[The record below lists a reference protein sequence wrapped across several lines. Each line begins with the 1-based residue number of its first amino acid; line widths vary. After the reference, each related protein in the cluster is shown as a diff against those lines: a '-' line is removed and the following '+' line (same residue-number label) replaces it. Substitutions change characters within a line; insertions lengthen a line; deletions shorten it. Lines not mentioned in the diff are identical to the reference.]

1 MQIRPLVGVIACRR
15 EVEGHPA
22 HMVTDKYVSALRAYG
37 LEPVI
42 LPVWQDADA
51 MAAGAL
57 LDRLD
62 GLMLTGSY
70 TNVLPSRY
78 GAAREPENTRDD
90 LDRDHAAMLWVPLAL
105 ARHLPLLAICRGF
118 QELNVA
124 FGGTLHQAVQRAP
137 GRQDHREPAGTKAE
151 QYAPIHDIEIR
162 PGGRLARLYSDAGDS
177 ETGDSKTG
185 DSKTGK
191 ADPLSARVNSLH
203 QQGVDRLGEGL
214 FVEAV
219 APDGLIE
226 AISVADAPGFTLAV
240 QWHPEWEP
248 GKNPLYDAIF
258 RGFADACLCPE
269 THQASD

>member
-1 MQIRPLVGVIACRR
+1 MQSRPLVGVIACRR
-15 EVEGHPA
+15 EVEGLPA

-51 MAAGAL
+51 TAAGAL

-90 LDRDHAAMLWVPLAL
+90 LDRDHAAMLWLPLAL
-105 ARHLPLLAICRGF
+105 ARRLPLLAICRGF

-124 FGGTLHQAVQRAP
+124 FGGTLHQAVQRVP
-137 GRQDHREPAGTKAE
+137 GRQDHREPSGTKAE
-151 QYAPIHDIEIR
+151 QYAASHDIEVR
-162 PGGRLARLYSDAGDS
+162 PGGCLARLYGDAGDS
-177 ETGDSKTG
+177 ETG
-185 DSKTGK
+185 K
-191 ADPLSARVNSLH
+191 AGPLTAKVNSVH
-203 QQGVDRLGEGL
+203 QQGIDRLGEGL
-214 FVEAV
+214 LVEAV

-240 QWHPEWEP
+240 QWHPEWETA
-248 GKNPLYDAIF
+248 KNPLYDAIF
-258 RGFADACLCPE
+258 RGFADACQRPSKTAL
-269 THQASD
+269 S